1 MDFIDGVRSFVAVAD
16 AGSFTAAAQRLGISN
31 KLAGKH
37 VAALESRLGQVLFYR
52 TTRAL
57 SLTAAGERW
66 MPHAREVLAAVE
78 AATAALLDD
87 GALAGR
93 IRISCGVTMGE
104 LIVADAV
111 RDFAARHPA
120 VQLDLIL
127 NDGTADLT
135 AGGFDLAVRIGVPR
149 DSSLRMRRLCPT
161 RLRIAASPAYLSR
174 AGTPRH
180 LADLAA
186 HRAILDLNE
195 DAPGRWPFRV
205 DGQDVIASPQANI
218 AVNSA
223 SITIRAALDGA
234 GLVRAPDIFLAPHL
248 ASGAL
253 VPVLDNYGN
262 GERDVYLLTHPTSFR
277 QPRIA
282 AFAGMLRET
291 FAAMTADRQDPAP
304 GLTSER
310 PRR

>member
-16 AGSFTAAAQRLGISN
+16 AGSFTAGAQRLAISN

-37 VAALESRLGQVLFYR
+37 VAALESRLGHALFYR

-66 MPHAREVLAAVE
+66 LPHAREVLAAVE
-78 AATAALLDD
+78 SAAAALEGD

-93 IRISCGVTMGE
+93 IRIACGVTMGE
-104 LIVADAV
+104 LIVADTV
-111 RDFAARHPA
+111 RDFADRHPE

-127 NDGTADLT
+127 NDTVADLT
-135 AGGFDLAVRIGVPR
+135 GGGFDLAVRIGVPR
-149 DSSLRMRRLCPT
+149 DSSLRMRRLCAT
-161 RLRIAASPAYLSR
+161 RLRIAASPAYLAR
-174 AGTPRH
+174 AGMPKH
-180 LADLAA
+180 PADLSA

-205 DGQDVIASPQANI
+205 DGQNMIASPQANV

-223 SITIRAALDGA
+223 SVTIRAALDGA

-253 VPVLDNYGN
+253 VPVLDDHIS
-262 GERDVYLLTHPTSFR
+262 GEREVYLLTHPTSFR

-282 AFAGMLRET
+282 AFADALRKR
-291 FAAMTADRQDPAP
+291 FAATAMNRGDRAP
-304 GLTSER
+304 V
-310 PRR
+310 